1 MSHYALYPNH
11 LTEGKDD
18 YIAIFQSL
26 ESKSIEDVIHQITK
40 SGSILKETE
49 CVAVIHDFFKAI
61 AENLAEGYGF
71 NSEYIRIQP
80 TISGV
85 FNGIGDQ
92 FDQERHQKEISIVAT
107 AVLKDALTKLQL
119 EKVEAVSRKPI
130 ITSVLD
136 LKSQQTNSVLTPG
149 HMIEL
154 RGNYLKLN
162 LQQEDEGIFL
172 VNTSDTSEIKLQQ
185 IHDNFPSKLSGML
198 PDDVPVGEYRIEV
211 RSRLRGNAT
220 LFTGMYSDVLNV
232 N

>member
-1 MSHYALYPNH
+1 M
-11 LTEGKDD
+11 
-18 YIAIFQSL
+18 
-26 ESKSIEDVIHQITK
+26 
-40 SGSILKETE
+40 
-49 CVAVIHDFFKAI
+49 AVIHDFFKDI
-61 AENLAEGYGF
+61 AENLAAGFGF

-85 FNGIGDQ
+85 FKGISDQ

-119 EKVEAVSRKPI
+119 EKVEANSRKPK

-136 LKSQQTNSVLTPG
+136 LKSQQTDCALTPG

-172 VNTSDTSEIKLQQ
+172 VNTSDTSEFKLQQ
-185 IHDNFPSKLSGML
+185 VHDNFPSKLSGML
-198 PDDVPVGEYRIEV
+198 PDDLLVGENRIEV
-211 RSRLRGNAT
+211 RCRLKGNAT
-220 LFTGMYSDVLNV
+220 LFTGVFSEVLYV